1 MISSI
6 IFSFLKP
13 SIFLLLSDDGW
24 AFFILCKMAPKET
37 KPKKIKKRIFKSWIT
52 SLISISLVL
61 TMLGLLGIILI
72 NGRQLSDYV
81 REKIGFTLVLN
92 DDVKPANIKKLQEN
106 LNKSSFVKS
115 TRYIDKET
123 ASKEL
128 TEQLGEDFTGFLG
141 YNPLFESIEVKL
153 YANYTNA
160 DSLRLLEKRFLS
172 YPQVKEVYY
181 QKDLV
186 QIINENIK
194 KITIFVLIIS
204 TLLTFIFIAL
214 INNTIRISVYS
225 QRFTINTMQMV
236 GASNSF
242 IRKPF
247 LKQSLLMG
255 FYGSVV
261 ANIIIFMGI
270 YLYRNELQGLISNEV
285 IYPTGIVFTAVF
297 ILGLL
302 FSWLSTFFAVNKFL
316 RMKFDEMFY

>member
-1 MISSI
+1 MA
-6 IFSFLKP
+6 LKE
-13 SIFLLLSDDGW
+13 I
-24 AFFILCKMAPKET
+24 

-61 TMLGLLGIILI
+61 TMLGLLGIILV
-72 NGRQLSDYV
+72 NGRQLSNYV

-92 DDVKPANIKKLQEN
+92 DDVKPANIKKLQET

-160 DSLRLLEKRFLS
+160 DSLLLLEKRFLS

-204 TLLTFIFIAL
+204 TLLTFIFVAL

-261 ANIIIFMGI
+261 ANIIVFMGI

>member
-1 MISSI
+1 M
-6 IFSFLKP
+6 
-13 SIFLLLSDDGW
+13 LLLSDDDGW
-24 AFFILCKMAPKET
+24 AFLVLRTIIMKET
-37 KPKKIKKRIFKSWIT
+37 KPKKLKKRIFNSWIT

-61 TMLGLLGIILI
+61 TMLGLLGMILV

-81 REKIGFTLVLN
+81 REKIGFTLVLHDN
-92 DDVKPANIKKLQEN
+92 VKPESIKKLQEN

-115 TRYIDKET
+115 TRYIDKQT

-128 TEQLGEDFTGFLG
+128 TEQLCEDFTGFLG

-153 YANYTNA
+153 FANYTSS
-160 DSLRLLEKRFLS
+160 DSLQKLEKKFLT

-194 KITIFVLIIS
+194 KITFFVLIIS
-204 TLLTFIFIAL
+204 ALLTFIFIAL

-247 LKQSLLMG
+247 LRKSLLMG

-261 ANIIIFMGI
+261 ANMIIFIGI
-270 YLYRNELQGLISNEV
+270 YLYRIELQSLITSEV
-285 IYPTGIVFTAVF
+285 IYPTGIVFTSVF
-297 ILGLL
+297 VLGLL
-302 FSWLSTFFAVNKFL
+302 FSYLSTFFAVNKFL
-316 RMKFDEMFY
+316 MMKFDEMFY

>member
-1 MISSI
+1 M
-6 IFSFLKP
+6 
-13 SIFLLLSDDGW
+13 
-24 AFFILCKMAPKET
+24 KET

-61 TMLGLLGIILI
+61 TMLGLLGIILV

-92 DDVKPANIKKLQEN
+92 DNVKPANIKKLQEN

-128 TEQLGEDFTGFLG
+128 AEQLGEDFTGFLG

-153 YANYTNA
+153 FANYTNA
-160 DSLRLLEKRFLS
+160 DSLRFLEKKFLA

-186 QIINENIK
+186 QVINENIK
-194 KITIFVLIIS
+194 KITLFVLIIS
-204 TLLTFIFIAL
+204 VLLTIIFIAL

-255 FYGSVV
+255 FYGSII
-261 ANIIIFMGI
+261 ASIIIFMGI
-270 YLYRNELQGLISNEV
+270 YLYRNELQGLISDEV
-285 IYPTGIVFTAVF
+285 IYPTGIVFAGIF
-297 ILGLL
+297 FLGLL
-302 FSWLSTFFAVNKFL
+302 FSYLSTYFAVNKFL
-316 RMKFDEMFY
+316 GMKFDEMFY

>member
-1 MISSI
+1 M
-6 IFSFLKP
+6 
-13 SIFLLLSDDGW
+13 
-24 AFFILCKMAPKET
+24 KET
-37 KPKKIKKRIFKSWIT
+37 KPKKLKKRIFKSWIT

-61 TMLGLLGIILI
+61 TMLGLLGIILV

-92 DDVKPANIKKLQEN
+92 DNVKPANIKKLQET
-106 LNKSSFVKS
+106 LNKSRYIKS

-160 DSLRLLEKRFLS
+160 DSLRYLEKKFLD

-186 QIINENIK
+186 QIINENIR
-194 KITIFVLIIS
+194 KITFFVLIIS
-204 TLLTFIFIAL
+204 ALLTIIFIAL

-236 GASNSF
+236 GATNSF

-255 FYGSVV
+255 IYGSII
-261 ANIIIFMGI
+261 ANSLLFIGI
-270 YLYRNELQGLISNEV
+270 YLYRNELQGLLSSEV
-285 IYPTGIVFTAVF
+285 IYPTGIVFAGIFV
-297 ILGLL
+297 LGLL
-302 FSWLSTFFAVNKFL
+302 FSYLSTYFAVNKFL
-316 RMKFDEMFY
+316 GMKFDEMFY

>member
-1 MISSI
+1 
-6 IFSFLKP
+6 
-13 SIFLLLSDDGW
+13 
-24 AFFILCKMAPKET
+24 MAMKET
-37 KPKKIKKRIFKSWIT
+37 KPKKLNKRIFNSWIT

-61 TMLGLLGIILI
+61 TMLGLLGIILV
-72 NGRQLSDYV
+72 NGRQLTDYV
-81 REKIGFTLVLN
+81 REQIGFTLILTDN
-92 DDVKPANIKKLQEN
+92 IKPAEVKRLQEK
-106 LNKSSFVKS
+106 LNSSSYVKS

-153 YANYTNA
+153 FANYTSA
-160 DSLRLLEKRFLS
+160 DSLQFLEKKFLS

-186 QIINENIK
+186 QVINQNIK
-194 KITIFVLIIS
+194 KITLFVLIIS
-204 TLLTFIFIAL
+204 ALLTVIFVAL

-255 FYGSVV
+255 FYGSII
-261 ANIIIFMGI
+261 ANLIIALGI
-270 YLYRNELQGLISNEV
+270 YLYRNELQGLISSEV
-285 IYPTGIVFTAVF
+285 IYPTGIVFAGVF

-302 FSWLSTFFAVNKFL
+302 FSLLSTYSAVNKFL

>member
-1 MISSI
+1 MVI
-6 IFSFLKP
+6 
-13 SIFLLLSDDGW
+13 
-24 AFFILCKMAPKET
+24 KET
-37 KPKKIKKRIFKSWIT
+37 KPKRLKKRVFNSWMT

-61 TMLGLLGIILI
+61 TMLGLLGLILV

-81 REKIGFTLVLN
+81 REKIGFTLVLHDN
-92 DDVKPANIKKLQEN
+92 VKPDAIKKLQEN
-106 LNKSSFVKS
+106 LNKSSYVKS
-115 TRYIDKET
+115 TRFIDKET
-123 ASKEL
+123 AGKEL

-141 YNPLFESIEVKL
+141 FNPLFESIEVKL
-153 YANYTNA
+153 FANYTDT
-160 DSLRLLEKRFLS
+160 DSLQILEKKFLA

-186 QIINENIK
+186 QIINENIN
-194 KITIFVLIIS
+194 KITFFVLIIS
-204 TLLTFIFIAL
+204 ALLTVIFVAL

-255 FYGSVV
+255 FYGSVI
-261 ANIIIFMGI
+261 ACGIIFSGI
-270 YLYRNELQGLISNEV
+270 YLYKNELRGLITTEI
-285 IYPTGIVFTAVF
+285 IYPAGIVFASVF
-297 ILGLL
+297 VLGVI
-302 FSWLSTFFAVNKFL
+302 FSYLSTYFAVNKFL

>member
-1 MISSI
+1 
-6 IFSFLKP
+6 
-13 SIFLLLSDDGW
+13 
-24 AFFILCKMAPKET
+24 
-37 KPKKIKKRIFKSWIT
+37 
-52 SLISISLVL
+52 
-61 TMLGLLGIILI
+61 MLGLLGIILV

-81 REKIGFTLVLN
+81 REKIGFTLILN
-92 DDVKPANIKKLQEN
+92 ENVKPAEIKRLQDN
-106 LNKSSFVKS
+106 LNKSSYIKS

-128 TEQLGEDFTGFLG
+128 TAQLGEDFTGFLG

-153 YANYTNA
+153 YANYTSS
-160 DSLRLLEKRFLS
+160 DSLGFLEKKFLA

-186 QIINENIK
+186 QIIDQNIK
-194 KITIFVLIIS
+194 KITLFVLIIS
-204 TLLTFIFIAL
+204 ALLTIIFIAL

-255 FYGSVV
+255 FYGSII
-261 ANIIIFMGI
+261 ANIIIALGI
-270 YLYRNELQGLISNEV
+270 YLYRNELQGLISSEV
-285 IYPTGIVFTAVF
+285 IYPTGIVFAGVF
-297 ILGLL
+297 VLGLV
-302 FSWLSTFFAVNKFL
+302 FSHLSTYFAVNKFL

>member
-1 MISSI
+1 
-6 IFSFLKP
+6 
-13 SIFLLLSDDGW
+13 
-24 AFFILCKMAPKET
+24 
-37 KPKKIKKRIFKSWIT
+37 
-52 SLISISLVL
+52 
-61 TMLGLLGIILI
+61 MLGLLGIILV

-92 DDVKPANIKKLQEN
+92 DNVKPANIQKLQET
-106 LNKSSFVKS
+106 LNKSKFVKS
-115 TRYIDKET
+115 TRFIDKET

-160 DSLRLLEKRFLS
+160 DSLRLLEKKFLD

-186 QIINENIK
+186 QIINENIR
-194 KITIFVLIIS
+194 KITFFVLIIS
-204 TLLTFIFIAL
+204 ALLTVIFIAL

-236 GASNSF
+236 GATNSF

-255 FYGSVV
+255 IYGSLI
-261 ANIIIFMGI
+261 ASILLFIGI
-270 YLYRNELQGLISNEV
+270 YLYRNELHGLISSEV
-285 IYPTGIVFTAVF
+285 IYPTGIVFAGIF
-297 ILGLL
+297 IIGLL
-302 FSWLSTFFAVNKFL
+302 FTYFSTYFAVNKFL
-316 RMKFDEMFY
+316 GMKFDEMFY

>member
-1 MISSI
+1 
-6 IFSFLKP
+6 
-13 SIFLLLSDDGW
+13 
-24 AFFILCKMAPKET
+24 MAIKET
-37 KPKKIKKRIFKSWIT
+37 KPKRLKKRVFNSWIT

-61 TMLGLLGIILI
+61 TMLGLLGLILV

-81 REKIGFTLVLN
+81 REKIGFTLVLHDN
-92 DDVKPANIKKLQEN
+92 IKPDAIKKLQEN
-106 LNKSSFVKS
+106 LNKSNYVKS

-123 ASKEL
+123 AGKEL

-141 YNPLFESIEVKL
+141 FNPLFESIEVKL
-153 YANYTNA
+153 FANYTDT
-160 DSLRLLEKRFLS
+160 DSLLFLEKKFLS

-194 KITIFVLIIS
+194 KITFFVLIIS
-204 TLLTFIFIAL
+204 ALLTVIFVAL

-247 LKQSLLMG
+247 LKQSLMMG
-255 FYGSVV
+255 FYGSVI
-261 ANIIIFMGI
+261 ASAIILTGI
-270 YLYRNELQGLISNEV
+270 YLYRNELRGLLSSEI
-285 IYPTGIVFTAVF
+285 IYPTGIVFATVF
-297 ILGLL
+297 ILGVI
-302 FSWLSTFFAVNKFL
+302 FSYLSTYFAVNKFL
-316 RMKFDEMFY
+316 GMKFDEMFY

>member
-1 MISSI
+1 M
-6 IFSFLKP
+6 
-13 SIFLLLSDDGW
+13 
-24 AFFILCKMAPKET
+24 KET
-37 KPKKIKKRIFKSWIT
+37 KPKKLKKRIFNSWIT

-61 TMLGLLGIILI
+61 TMLGLLGMILV

-81 REKIGFTLVLN
+81 REKIGFTLVLHDN
-92 DDVKPANIKKLQEN
+92 VKPESIKKLQEN

-153 YANYTNA
+153 FANYTSS
-160 DSLRLLEKRFLS
+160 DSLQYLEKKFLA
-172 YPQVKEVYY
+172 YPQVKEVFY

-194 KITIFVLIIS
+194 KITFFVLIIS
-204 TLLTFIFIAL
+204 ALLTFIFIAL

-247 LKQSLLMG
+247 LRKSLLMG
-255 FYGSVV
+255 FYGSVI

-270 YLYRNELQGLISNEV
+270 YLYRIELQSLITSEV
-285 IYPTGIVFTAVF
+285 IYPTGIVFTSVF

-302 FSWLSTFFAVNKFL
+302 FSYLSTFFAVNKFL
-316 RMKFDEMFY
+316 MMKFDEMFY

>member
-1 MISSI
+1 M
-6 IFSFLKP
+6 
-13 SIFLLLSDDGW
+13 
-24 AFFILCKMAPKET
+24 KET
-37 KPKKIKKRIFKSWIT
+37 KPKRLKKRIFNSWIT

-61 TMLGLLGIILI
+61 TMLGLLGMILV

-81 REKIGFTLVLN
+81 REKIGFTLVLHDN
-92 DDVKPANIKKLQEN
+92 VKPESIKKLQEN

-153 YANYTNA
+153 FANYTSS
-160 DSLRLLEKRFLS
+160 DSLQYLEKKFLA
-172 YPQVKEVYY
+172 YPQVKEVFY

-194 KITIFVLIIS
+194 KITFFVLIIS
-204 TLLTFIFIAL
+204 ALLTFIFIAL

-247 LKQSLLMG
+247 LRKSLLMG
-255 FYGSVV
+255 FYGSII

-270 YLYRNELQGLISNEV
+270 YLYRIELQSLITSDV
-285 IYPTGIVFTAVF
+285 IYPTGIVFTSVF

-302 FSWLSTFFAVNKFL
+302 FSYLSTFFAVNKFL
-316 RMKFDEMFY
+316 MMKFDEMFY

>member
-1 MISSI
+1 M
-6 IFSFLKP
+6 
-13 SIFLLLSDDGW
+13 
-24 AFFILCKMAPKET
+24 KET
-37 KPKKIKKRIFKSWIT
+37 KPKKINKRIFNSWIT

-61 TMLGLLGIILI
+61 TMLGLLGMILV

-92 DDVKPANIKKLQEN
+92 ENIKPADLKRLQEK
-106 LNKSSFVKS
+106 LNKSNYVKS
-115 TRYIDKET
+115 IRYIDKET
-123 ASKEL
+123 ASQEL
-128 TEQLGEDFTGFLG
+128 TSQLGEDFTGFLG

-153 YANYTNA
+153 FANYTNA
-160 DSLRLLEKRFLS
+160 DSLKFLEKKLLS
-172 YPQVKEVYY
+172 YPQVDEVYY

-186 QIINENIK
+186 EIINQNIK
-194 KITIFVLIIS
+194 KTTFFVLIIS
-204 TLLTFIFIAL
+204 VLLTVIFIAL

-255 FYGSVV
+255 IYGSII
-261 ANIIIFMGI
+261 ANALIFTGI
-270 YLYRNELQGLISNEV
+270 YLYRNELQGLISSEV
-285 IYPTGIVFTAVF
+285 IYPTGIVFSAVF
-297 ILGLL
+297 VLGLL
-302 FSWLSTFFAVNKFL
+302 FSYLSTYLAVNKFL

>member
-1 MISSI
+1 M
-6 IFSFLKP
+6 
-13 SIFLLLSDDGW
+13 
-24 AFFILCKMAPKET
+24 KET
-37 KPKKIKKRIFKSWIT
+37 KPKRLKKRIFNSWIT

-61 TMLGLLGIILI
+61 TMLGFLGMILV

-92 DDVKPANIKKLQEN
+92 ENTKPADVKKLQER

-128 TEQLGEDFTGFLG
+128 TSQLGEDFTGFLG

-153 YANYTNA
+153 FANYTNA
-160 DSLRLLEKRFLS
+160 DSLKLLEKKFLS
-172 YPQVKEVYY
+172 YPQVDEVYY

-186 QIINENIK
+186 EIINQNIQ
-194 KITIFVLIIS
+194 KITFFVLIIS
-204 TLLTFIFIAL
+204 ILLTIIFVAL

-247 LKQSLLMG
+247 LKQSLKMG
-255 FYGSVV
+255 FYGSLI
-261 ANIIIFMGI
+261 ANTIIFAGI
-270 YLYRNELQGLISNEV
+270 YLYRKELQGLISSDV
-285 IYPTGIVFTAVF
+285 IYPTGIVFSLVL

-302 FSWLSTFFAVNKFL
+302 FSVLSTFFAVNKFL

>member
-1 MISSI
+1 
-6 IFSFLKP
+6 
-13 SIFLLLSDDGW
+13 LSDDDGW
-24 AFFILCKMAPKET
+24 AFLVLRTITMKET
-37 KPKKIKKRIFKSWIT
+37 KPKKLKKRIFNSWIT

-61 TMLGLLGIILI
+61 TMLGLLGMILV

-81 REKIGFTLVLN
+81 REKIGFTLVLHDN
-92 DDVKPANIKKLQEN
+92 VKPESIKKLQEN

-115 TRYIDKET
+115 TRYIDKQT

-153 YANYTNA
+153 FANYTSS
-160 DSLRLLEKRFLS
+160 DSLQKLEKKFLT

-194 KITIFVLIIS
+194 KITFFVLIIS
-204 TLLTFIFIAL
+204 ALLTFIFIAL

-247 LKQSLLMG
+247 LRKSLLMG

-261 ANIIIFMGI
+261 ANMIIFIGI
-270 YLYRNELQGLISNEV
+270 YLYRIELQSLITSEV
-285 IYPTGIVFTAVF
+285 IYPTGIVFTSVF
-297 ILGLL
+297 VLGLL
-302 FSWLSTFFAVNKFL
+302 FSYLSTFFAVNKFL
-316 RMKFDEMFY
+316 MMKFDEMFY

>member
-1 MISSI
+1 
-6 IFSFLKP
+6 
-13 SIFLLLSDDGW
+13 
-24 AFFILCKMAPKET
+24 
-37 KPKKIKKRIFKSWIT
+37 
-52 SLISISLVL
+52 
-61 TMLGLLGIILI
+61 MLGLLGLILV

-81 REKIGFTLVLN
+81 REKIGFTLVLHDN
-92 DDVKPANIKKLQEN
+92 IKPDAVKKLQEN
-106 LNKSSFVKS
+106 LNKSSYVKS

-141 YNPLFESIEVKL
+141 FNPLFESIEVKL
-153 YANYTNA
+153 FANYTDT
-160 DSLRLLEKRFLS
+160 DSLQLLEKKFLA

-194 KITIFVLIIS
+194 KITFFVLVISALLTIIFV
-204 TLLTFIFIAL
+204 AL

-255 FYGSVV
+255 FYGSFI
-261 ANIIIFMGI
+261 ASAIILTGI
-270 YLYRNELQGLISNEV
+270 YLYRNELQGLISAEI
-285 IYPTGIVFTAVF
+285 IYPTGIVFGTVF
-297 ILGLL
+297 ILGVI
-302 FSWLSTFFAVNKFL
+302 FSYLSTYFAVNKFL
-316 RMKFDEMFY
+316 GMKFDEMFY

>member
-1 MISSI
+1 
-6 IFSFLKP
+6 
-13 SIFLLLSDDGW
+13 
-24 AFFILCKMAPKET
+24 MAIKET
-37 KPKKIKKRIFKSWIT
+37 KPKRLKKRIFNSWIT

-61 TMLGLLGIILI
+61 TMLGLLGLILV

-81 REKIGFTLVLN
+81 REKIGFTLVLHDN
-92 DDVKPANIKKLQEN
+92 VKPADIKKLQEN
-106 LNKSSFVKS
+106 LNKSNFVKS

-153 YANYTNA
+153 FADYTNS
-160 DSLRLLEKRFLS
+160 DSLQILEKKFLA

-181 QKDLV
+181 QKSLV
-186 QIINENIK
+186 EIINQNIK
-194 KITIFVLIIS
+194 KITFFVLIIS
-204 TLLTFIFIAL
+204 ALLTFIFIAL

-236 GASNSF
+236 GAGNSF
-242 IRKPF
+242 IRRPF

-255 FYGSVV
+255 FYGASI
-261 ANIIIFMGI
+261 ATLIIFFGI
-270 YLYRNELQGLISNEV
+270 YLYRNELSGLISSEI
-285 IYPTGIVFTAVF
+285 IYPTGIVFAAVF

-302 FSWLSTFFAVNKFL
+302 FSYLSTYFAVNKFL
-316 RMKFDEMFY
+316 GMKFDEMFY

>member
-1 MISSI
+1 
-6 IFSFLKP
+6 
-13 SIFLLLSDDGW
+13 
-24 AFFILCKMAPKET
+24 
-37 KPKKIKKRIFKSWIT
+37 
-52 SLISISLVL
+52 
-61 TMLGLLGIILI
+61 MLGLLGMILV

-81 REKIGFTLVLN
+81 REKIGFTLVLHDN
-92 DDVKPANIKKLQEN
+92 VKPESIKKLQEN

-128 TEQLGEDFTGFLG
+128 TDQLGEDFTGFLG

-153 YANYTNA
+153 FANYTSS
-160 DSLRLLEKRFLS
+160 DSLQLLEKKFLA
-172 YPQVKEVYY
+172 YPQVKEVFY

-194 KITIFVLIIS
+194 KITFFVLVIS
-204 TLLTFIFIAL
+204 ALLTFIFIAL

-247 LKQSLLMG
+247 LRKSLLMG
-255 FYGSVV
+255 FYGSVI
-261 ANIIIFMGI
+261 ANTIIFMGI
-270 YLYRNELQGLISNEV
+270 YLYRIELQSLITSEV
-285 IYPTGIVFTAVF
+285 IYATGIVFTSVF

-302 FSWLSTFFAVNKFL
+302 FSYLSTFFAVNKFL
-316 RMKFDEMFY
+316 MMKFDEMFY

>member
-1 MISSI
+1 M
-6 IFSFLKP
+6 
-13 SIFLLLSDDGW
+13 
-24 AFFILCKMAPKET
+24 KET
-37 KPKKIKKRIFKSWIT
+37 KPKKLKKRIFNSWIT

-61 TMLGLLGIILI
+61 TMLGLLGMILV

-81 REKIGFTLVLN
+81 REKIGFTLVLHDN
-92 DDVKPANIKKLQEN
+92 VKPENIKKLQEN

-123 ASKEL
+123 AGKEL

-153 YANYTNA
+153 FANYTSS
-160 DSLRLLEKRFLS
+160 DSLQHLEKKFLT

-194 KITIFVLIIS
+194 KITFFVLIIS
-204 TLLTFIFIAL
+204 ALLTFIFIAL

-247 LKQSLLMG
+247 LRKSLLMG

-261 ANIIIFMGI
+261 ANMIIFLGI
-270 YLYRNELQGLISNEV
+270 YLYRIELQSLITSEV

-302 FSWLSTFFAVNKFL
+302 FSYLSTFFAVNKFL
-316 RMKFDEMFY
+316 MMKFDEMFY

>member
-1 MISSI
+1 
-6 IFSFLKP
+6 
-13 SIFLLLSDDGW
+13 LSDDDGW
-24 AFFILCKMAPKET
+24 AFLVLRTIIMKET
-37 KPKKIKKRIFKSWIT
+37 KPKKLKKRIFNSWIT

-61 TMLGLLGIILI
+61 TMLGLLGMILV

-81 REKIGFTLVLN
+81 REKIGFTLVLHDN
-92 DDVKPANIKKLQEN
+92 VKPESIKKLQEN

-153 YANYTNA
+153 FANYTSS
-160 DSLRLLEKRFLS
+160 DSLQKLEKKFLT

-194 KITIFVLIIS
+194 KITFFVLIIS
-204 TLLTFIFIAL
+204 ALLTFIFIAL

-247 LKQSLLMG
+247 LRKSLLMG

-261 ANIIIFMGI
+261 ANMIIFIGI
-270 YLYRNELQGLISNEV
+270 YLYRIELQSLITSEV
-285 IYPTGIVFTAVF
+285 IYPTGIVFTSVF
-297 ILGLL
+297 VLGLL
-302 FSWLSTFFAVNKFL
+302 FSYLSTFFAVNKFL
-316 RMKFDEMFY
+316 MMKFDEMFY